1 MLWLKAWKEVRFRF
15 ALTVLLSIYIIAL
28 IIGWLPSEL
37 ATNKWKNLKPAES
50 AAKLW
55 QIFVLVYGGVLL
67 PISAKIL
74 AGAGIN
80 AQTSM
85 GMSRGF
91 HGSMGFLLSM
101 PVSRTR
107 ILATRASAGVI
118 LMLIVSLAS
127 FGVAA
132 AMVPNASTPWAYF
145 PNILVV
151 ASFFYAMAVWLST
164 IFDEFW
170 AGTIGLLMLGAL
182 GGYSSSLPGTW
193 LDLASYL
200 LSPTP
205 LIPAA
210 QTSFL
215 LILTA
220 LQLAAAIW
228 IVENKEY

>member
-15 ALTVLLSIYIIAL
+15 AITVLLSIYIIAVIL
-28 IIGWLPSEL
+28 GWLPSEL
-37 ATNKWKNLKPAES
+37 VRNKWKNLS

-55 QIFVLVYGGVLL
+55 QTFILAYGGLIL

-91 HGSMGFLLSM
+91 HGSMGFLLSL
-101 PVSRTR
+101 PVSRTH
-107 ILATRASAGVI
+107 ILATRAGAGLI
-118 LMLIVSLAS
+118 LMLIVGVAS
-127 FGVAA
+127 FAVAEYFLREVA
-132 AMVPNASTPWAYF
+132 NGWAHF

-151 ASFFYAMAVWLST
+151 ACFFYAMAVWFST

-170 AGTIGLLMLGAL
+170 AGLLGLLILGAI

-193 LDLASYL
+193 FDLASYL

-205 LIPAA
+205 FMPAGQTFFLI
-210 QTSFL
+210 T
-215 LILTA
+215 LTA
-220 LQLAAAIW
+220 LQLAAARW

>member
-1 MLWLKAWKEVRFRF
+1 MLWLKSWKEVRFRF
-15 ALTVLLSIYIIAL
+15 ALTVILAVYIIGL
-28 IIGWLPSEL
+28 IVGWLPSEL
-37 ATNKWKNLKPAES
+37 ATSKWKNLKPAEG

-55 QIFVLVYGGVLL
+55 QIFILVYGGILL

-107 ILATRASAGVI
+107 ILATRAGIGVALLLI
-118 LMLIVSLAS
+118 LGLAS
-127 FGVAA
+127 YAVAV
-132 AMVPNASTPWAYF
+132 AMVRDVAKPWAYF

-151 ASFFYAMAVWLST
+151 ATFFYAMAVWLST

-170 AGTIGLLMLGAL
+170 AGTIGLLILGAV

-205 LIPAA
+205 LAPAG
-210 QTSFL
+210 QTCFL
-215 LILTA
+215 IFVTA
-220 LQLAAAIW
+220 LQLAAARW